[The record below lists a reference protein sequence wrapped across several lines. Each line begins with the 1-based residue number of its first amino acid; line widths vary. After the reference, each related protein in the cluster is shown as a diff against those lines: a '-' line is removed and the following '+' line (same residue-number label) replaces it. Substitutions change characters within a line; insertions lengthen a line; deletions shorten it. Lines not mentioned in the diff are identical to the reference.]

1 MCLITAKYREGDADV
16 TTFRIAGAA
25 TILILAF
32 MTARAQPSNGS
43 GNGFT
48 TVNAP
53 GGGQYIYGPFPGKG
67 SMSDAVLYMLRNIH
81 QYFGNR
87 PELGKFVQSRDGTQ
101 TAAFFGVN
109 AKGAGSKP
117 MTGLFIVARSTDGFA
132 SGAVVFDE
140 SSHFA
145 TSEPGMMKALY
156 TAWHP
161 AGINTAAAS
170 APSQASTTPVAAPAG
185 ANGGIAA
192 PLVQTSGGD
201 HSASIGLPEGWKIV
215 SLNGGA
221 ISVAGPSGE
230 MVNLGGVFQGYALGP
245 DLFQS
250 YVAIVNRVR
259 AGSGK
264 PPATFTVLER
274 TNLPGNAIQVIV
286 KVDLNDGI
294 GPRRGSIRLGRWGAQ
309 AMSVDGSN
317 IPERLADKENATL
330 LAVIHSYQPNRQV
343 MGQLQQGAMDRVQ
356 ADAARA
362 DQQAAALNARREA
375 SNAAFDQHMNNLNAQ
390 SQSFNAHMDNIDR
403 SSKITQDYIL
413 DRSVVR
419 DTENGDRATVSNGYA
434 DSLVR
439 ANPDRF
445 QVVPNQSLLAGK
457 DY

>member
-1 MCLITAKYREGDADV
+1 V
-16 TTFRIAGAA
+16 TTSRIAGAA
-25 TILILAF
+25 TLLIFAL
-32 MTARAQPSNGS
+32 MTAHSEPSTGS

-67 SMSDAVLYMLRNIH
+67 SMSDAVLYMLRSIH

-109 AKGAGSKP
+109 AKGAAGKP
-117 MTGLFIVARSTDGFA
+117 MTGLFIVARSTDGAA

-156 TAWHP
+156 TVWHP
-161 AGINTAAAS
+161 AGIDAAG
-170 APSQASTTPVAAPAG
+170 ASTTSQTAATRTGAG
-185 ANGGIAA
+185 AAGDAAA
-192 PLVQTSGGD
+192 PLVQSSGGD
-201 HSASIGLPEGWKIV
+201 QSASIGLPAGWKIV

-221 ISVAGPSGE
+221 ISVAGPNGE
-230 MVNLGGVFQGYALGP
+230 MVNLGGVLQGYALGP

-250 YVAIVNRVR
+250 WVAIVNRVR

-264 PPATFTVLER
+264 PPATFAELER
-274 TNLPGNAIQVIV
+274 TNLPGNAIQVIF
-286 KVDLNDGI
+286 KLDLNDGV
-294 GPRRGSIRLGRWGAQ
+294 GPRRGSVRLGRWGAQ

-317 IPERLADKENATL
+317 IPERLADREGATL
-330 LAVIHSYQPNRQV
+330 LAVIRSYQPNRQV
-343 MGQLQQGAMDRVQ
+343 MGQLQQGAMNRVQ

-362 DQQAAALNARREA
+362 NQQAAALNARREA

-445 QVVPNQSLLAGK
+445 QVVPNQSLIAGK

>member
-1 MCLITAKYREGDADV
+1 V
-16 TTFRIAGAA
+16 TLSRVGGTA
-25 TILILAF
+25 TILILAV
-32 MTARAQPSNGS
+32 MTAHAQPSNGS

-53 GGGQYIYGPFPGKG
+53 GGGQYIYGPFTGKG
-67 SMSDAVLYMLRNIH
+67 SMPDAVLYMLRSIH

-109 AKGAGSKP
+109 AKGAGDKP
-117 MTGLFIVARSTDGFA
+117 MTGLFIVVRAADRSA

-140 SSHFA
+140 SSRFA
-145 TSEPGMMKALY
+145 ASEPGMMKALY
-156 TAWHP
+156 GVWHP
-161 AGINTAAAS
+161 TGINAADVSVTSQAAA
-170 APSQASTTPVAAPAG
+170 TPLRAG
-185 ANGGIAA
+185 AGGVAA

-221 ISVAGPSGE
+221 ISVAGPDGE
-230 MVNLGGVFQGYALGP
+230 MVNLGGVFQGYPVGP

-250 YVAIVNRVR
+250 YVAITNRLR
-259 AGSGK
+259 SANGK
-264 PPATFTVLER
+264 PPATYTVLER
-274 TNLPGNAIQVIV
+274 TNLPGDAIQVIF
-286 KVDLNDGI
+286 KLDLNDGV

-317 IPERLADKENATL
+317 LPERLVERENATL
-330 LAVIHSYQPNRQV
+330 LAVIHSYQPNSQV
-343 MGQLQQGAMDRVQ
+343 MGQLQQGAMNRVQ

-362 DQQAAALNARREA
+362 NQQAAAINARREA
-375 SNAAFDQHMNNLNAQ
+375 SNAAFNQHMDNLSAQ

-419 DTENGDRATVSNGYA
+419 DSQNGDRTTVSNGYA

-445 QVVPNQSLLAGK
+445 QVVPNQNLLAGK

>member
-1 MCLITAKYREGDADV
+1 MTV
-16 TTFRIAGAA
+16 FRIAGAA
-25 TILILAF
+25 MALILASL
-32 MTARAQPSNGS
+32 TAYAQTPKGS

-87 PELGKFVQSRDGTQ
+87 PEIGKFVQSRDGTQ

-109 AKGAGSKP
+109 AKSAGDKP
-117 MTGLFIVARSTDGFA
+117 VTGLFIVARSADGSA

-145 TSEPGMMKALY
+145 SSEPGMMKALY
-156 TAWHP
+156 SVWHP
-161 AGINTAAAS
+161 AGINSAS
-170 APSQASTTPVAAPAG
+170 AGPAG
-185 ANGGIAA
+185 AGAGASSTVAA

-221 ISVAGPSGE
+221 ISVAGPNGE
-230 MVNLGGVFQGYALGP
+230 MVNLGGVFQGYAVGP

-250 YVAIVNRVR
+250 YVSIVNRVR
-259 AGSGK
+259 ASSGK
-264 PPATFTVLER
+264 PPASFTVLQK
-274 TNLPGNAIQVIV
+274 TDLPGNAIQVIL
-286 KVDLNDGI
+286 KVDLNDGV
-294 GPRRGSIRLGRWGAQ
+294 GPRRGSVRLGRWGAQ
-309 AMSVDGSN
+309 AISVDGSN
-317 IPERLADKENATL
+317 IPERLAEKENATL
-330 LAVIHSYQPNRQV
+330 MAVIRSYQPNQQV
-343 MGQLQQGAMDRVQ
+343 MGQLQQGALNRVQ

-362 DQQAAALNARREA
+362 SQQAAALNARREA
-375 SNAAFDQHMNNLNAQ
+375 SNAAFDQHMDSLNAQ

-419 DTENGDRATVSNGYA
+419 DTQNGDRATVSNGYA

-445 QVVPNQSLLAGK
+445 QVVPNQSLIAGK

>member
-1 MCLITAKYREGDADV
+1 MCLITAKYRGETDV
-16 TTFRIAGAA
+16 TKIQISGAA
-25 TILILAF
+25 TVLILAF
-32 MTARAQPSNGS
+32 LTAHSEPSSGT

-67 SMSDAVLYMLRNIH
+67 SMSDAVLNMLRNIH

-109 AKGAGSKP
+109 AKGAPGKP
-117 MTGLFIVARSTDGFA
+117 MTGLFIVARSADGSA

-140 SSHFA
+140 SAHFA

-156 TAWHP
+156 AVWHP
-161 AGINTAAAS
+161 AGINAAGVNSQTSATRTGTAATGDA
-170 APSQASTTPVAAPAG
+170 
-185 ANGGIAA
+185 AA
-192 PLVQTSGGD
+192 PLVQSSGGD
-201 HSASIGLPEGWKIV
+201 QSASISLPAGWKIV
-215 SLNGGA
+215 SLHGGA
-221 ISVAGPSGE
+221 ISVAGPNGE
-230 MVNLGGVFQGYALGP
+230 MVNLGGVLQGYALGP

-259 AGSGK
+259 VGSGK
-264 PPATFTVLER
+264 PPAAFTELER
-274 TNLPGNAIQVIV
+274 TNLPGNAIQVIF
-286 KVDLNDGI
+286 KLDLNDGV
-294 GPRRGSIRLGRWGAQ
+294 GPRRGSVRLGRWGAQ

-317 IPERLADKENATL
+317 IPERLADRENATL
-330 LAVIHSYQPNRQV
+330 LAVIRSYQPNRQV
-343 MGQLQQGAMDRVQ
+343 MGQLQQGAMNRVQ

-362 DQQAAALNARREA
+362 NQQAAALNARREA

-445 QVVPNQSLLAGK
+445 QVVPNQSLIAGK

>member
-1 MCLITAKYREGDADV
+1 
-16 TTFRIAGAA
+16 
-25 TILILAF
+25 
-32 MTARAQPSNGS
+32 
-43 GNGFT
+43 
-48 TVNAP
+48 
-53 GGGQYIYGPFPGKG
+53 
-67 SMSDAVLYMLRNIH
+67 
-81 QYFGNR
+81 
-87 PELGKFVQSRDGTQ
+87 VQSRDGTQ

-109 AKGAGSKP
+109 AKSAGGKP
-117 MTGLFIVARSTDGFA
+117 VTGLFIVARSADGSA

-145 TSEPGMMKALY
+145 ASEPGMMKALY
-156 TAWHP
+156 GVWHP
-161 AGINTAAAS
+161 TGVNAAA
-170 APSQASTTPVAAPAG
+170 AAG
-185 ANGGIAA
+185 DVAA

-221 ISVAGPSGE
+221 ISVAGPNGE
-230 MVNLGGVFQGYALGP
+230 MVNLGGVFQGYALGS

-250 YVAIVNRVR
+250 YVAIVNRLR
-259 AGSGK
+259 ASSGK
-264 PPATFTVLER
+264 PPANFTVLQR
-274 TNLPGNAIQVIV
+274 TDLPGNAIQVIL
-286 KVDLNDGI
+286 KIDLNDGV
-294 GPRRGSIRLGRWGAQ
+294 GPRRGSLRLGRWGAQ

-317 IPERLADKENATL
+317 IPERLQERENATL

-343 MGQLQQGAMDRVQ
+343 MGQLQQGAMNRVQ

-362 DQQAAALNARREA
+362 SQQAAALNARREA

-445 QVVPNQSLLAGK
+445 QVVPNQSLIAGK

>member
-1 MCLITAKYREGDADV
+1 V
-16 TTFRIAGAA
+16 TSFRISGAA
-25 TILILAF
+25 AALILAI
-32 MTARAQPSNGS
+32 TSAHAQPSNGS

-53 GGGQYIYGPFPGKG
+53 GGGQYIYGPFTGKG

-109 AKGAGSKP
+109 AKGAAEKP
-117 MTGLFIVARSTDGFA
+117 MTGLFIVARSADGSA

-140 SSHFA
+140 SARFA
-145 TSEPGMMKALY
+145 ASEPGMMKALY
-156 TAWHP
+156 SVWHP
-161 AGINTAAAS
+161 AGINAAS
-170 APSQASTTPVAAPAG
+170 ATETPQTSAAATRAGTSGDVAAPLA
-185 ANGGIAA
+185 
-192 PLVQTSGGD
+192 QTSGGD
-201 HSASIGLPEGWKIV
+201 GSASIGLPEGWKIV

-221 ISVAGPSGE
+221 ISVAGPNGE
-230 MVNLGGVFQGYALGP
+230 MVNLGGVFQGYPVGS
-245 DLFQS
+245 DLFES
-250 YVAIVNRVR
+250 YVAISNRLR
-259 AGSGK
+259 AANGK
-264 PPATFTVLER
+264 PAATYTVLER
-274 TNLPGNAIQVIV
+274 TTLPGNAIQVIL
-286 KVDLNDGI
+286 KVDLNDGV
-294 GPRRGSIRLGRWGAQ
+294 GPRRGSLRLGRWGAQ

-317 IPERLADKENATL
+317 LPERLVERESATL

-343 MGQLQQGAMDRVQ
+343 MGQLQQGAMNRVQ

-362 DQQAAALNARREA
+362 NQQAAAINARREA
-375 SNAAFDQHMNNLNAQ
+375 GNAAFNQHMDNLNAQ

-439 ANPDRF
+439 ANPNRF
-445 QVVPNQSLLAGK
+445 QVVPNQSLIAGK

>member
-1 MCLITAKYREGDADV
+1 VFNYSQYREGEIDV
-16 TTFRIAGAA
+16 TSFRIAGAVI
-25 TILILAF
+25 ILILAL
-32 MTARAQPSNGS
+32 AACAQPSNGS

-53 GGGQYIYGPFPGKG
+53 GGGQYIYGPFPGEG
-67 SMSDAVLYMLRNIH
+67 SMPDAVLYMLRSIH

-101 TAAFFGVN
+101 TAAFFAVN
-109 AKGAGSKP
+109 AKAAGDKP
-117 MTGLFIVARSTDGFA
+117 MTGLFIVARSADGSA

-140 SSHFA
+140 RSHFA
-145 TSEPGMMKALY
+145 TSEPGMMRALY
-156 TAWHP
+156 SVWHP
-161 AGINTAAAS
+161 TGINAAAAS
-170 APSQASTTPVAAPAG
+170 ATSQTAATPIRAG
-185 ANGGIAA
+185 AAGDAAA

-221 ISVAGPSGE
+221 ISVAGPNGE
-230 MVNLGGVFQGYALGP
+230 MVNLGGVFQGYTLGS

-250 YVAIVNRVR
+250 YVAIVNRLR

-264 PPATFTVLER
+264 PPATYTVLER
-274 TNLPGNAIQVIV
+274 TNLPGNAIQVIL
-286 KVDLNDGI
+286 KLDLSDGV

-317 IPERLADKENATL
+317 LPERLVERENATL
-330 LAVIHSYQPNRQV
+330 LAVIRSYQPNRQA
-343 MGQLQQGAMDRVQ
+343 MAQLQQGAMNRVQ

-362 DQQAAALNARREA
+362 NQQAAAINARREA
-375 SNAAFDQHMNNLNAQ
+375 STAAFNQHMDNLNAQ

-403 SSKITQDYIL
+403 ASKITQDYIL

-445 QVVPNQSLLAGK
+445 QVVPSQNLLAGK

>member
-1 MCLITAKYREGDADV
+1 MTS
-16 TTFRIAGAA
+16 FRIGGAA
-25 TILILAF
+25 AAFILAI
-32 MTARAQPSNGS
+32 TSAHAQPSNGS
-43 GNGFT
+43 GGGFT

-53 GGGQYIYGPFPGKG
+53 GGGQYIYGPFTGKG
-67 SMSDAVLYMLRNIH
+67 SMSDAVLYMLRSIH

-109 AKGAGSKP
+109 AKGAADKP
-117 MTGLFIVARSTDGFA
+117 MTGLFIVARSADGSA

-140 SSHFA
+140 SARFA
-145 TSEPGMMKALY
+145 ATEPGMMKALY
-156 TAWHP
+156 TVWHP
-161 AGINTAAAS
+161 AGIDTPGATTTSQTPAPMRVGAAGD
-170 APSQASTTPVAAPAG
+170 T
-185 ANGGIAA
+185 AA

-221 ISVAGPSGE
+221 ISVAGPNSE
-230 MVNLGGVFQGYALGP
+230 MVNLGGVFQGYPVGP
-245 DLFQS
+245 DLFES
-250 YVAIVNRVR
+250 YVAISNRLR
-259 AGSGK
+259 AANGK
-264 PPATFTVLER
+264 PAATYTVLER
-274 TNLPGNAIQVIV
+274 TGLPGNALQVIL
-286 KVDLNDGI
+286 KVDLHDGV
-294 GPRRGSIRLGRWGAQ
+294 GPRRGSLRLGRWGAQ

-317 IPERLADKENATL
+317 LPERVVERESATL
-330 LAVIHSYQPNRQV
+330 LAVIRSYQPNSQV
-343 MGQLQQGAMDRVQ
+343 MGQLQQGAMNRVQ

-362 DQQAAALNARREA
+362 NQQAAAINARREA
-375 SNAAFDQHMNNLNAQ
+375 SNAAFNQHMDNLNAQ
-390 SQSFNAHMDNIDR
+390 SQSFNQHMDNIDR

-439 ANPDRF
+439 ANPNRF
-445 QVVPNQSLLAGK
+445 QVVPNQNLIAGK

>member
-1 MCLITAKYREGDADV
+1 VRNFWIRGTAMA
-16 TTFRIAGAA
+16 
-25 TILILAF
+25 LSLAC
-32 MTARAQPSNGS
+32 MTVHAQSEKSS

-53 GGGQYIYGPFPGKG
+53 GGGQYIYGPFSGKG

-101 TAAFFGVN
+101 TAAFFAVN
-109 AKGAGSKP
+109 AKNAADKP
-117 MTGLFIVARSTDGFA
+117 MRGLFIVARAADGSA

-156 TAWHP
+156 SVWHP
-161 AGINTAAAS
+161 AGINSATLSAS
-170 APSQASTTPVAAPAG
+170 AQTAPLRTGTSADT
-185 ANGGIAA
+185 AA
-192 PLVQTSGGD
+192 PLVQTSVGD
-201 HSASIGLPEGWKIV
+201 NSASIGLPEGWKIV

-221 ISVAGPSGE
+221 ISVAGPNGE

-250 YVAIVNRVR
+250 YIAITNHLR
-259 AGSGK
+259 ASNGK
-264 PPATFTVLER
+264 PAATYTVLEK
-274 TNLPGNAIQVIV
+274 TNLPGNAIQVIF

-317 IPERLADKENATL
+317 IPERLADRENATL

-343 MGQLQQGAMDRVQ
+343 MGQLQQGAMNRVQ

-362 DQQAAALNARREA
+362 NQQAAAINARREA

-445 QVVPNQSLLAGK
+445 QVVPSQNLIAGK

>member
-1 MCLITAKYREGDADV
+1 MTSL
-16 TTFRIAGAA
+16 RIGGAA
-25 TILILAF
+25 MALILGIAS
-32 MTARAQPSNGS
+32 AHAQPSNGS
-43 GNGFT
+43 GSGFT

-53 GGGQYIYGPFPGKG
+53 GGGQYSYGPFTGKG
-67 SMSDAVLYMLRNIH
+67 SMSDAVLYMLRSIH

-87 PELGKFVQSRDGTQ
+87 PELGKFVQSRDDTQ

-109 AKGAGSKP
+109 AKSVGDKP
-117 MTGLFIVARSTDGFA
+117 MTGLFIVARSADGSA

-140 SSHFA
+140 SSRFA
-145 TSEPGMMKALY
+145 ASEPGMMKALY
-156 TAWHP
+156 TVWHP

-170 APSQASTTPVAAPAG
+170 PTSQTPAAPARVG
-185 ANGGIAA
+185 ATGDVAA
-192 PLVQTSGGD
+192 PLVQTSAGD

-221 ISVAGPSGE
+221 ISVAGPNGE
-230 MVNLGGVFQGYALGP
+230 MVNLGGVFQGYALGS

-250 YVAIVNRVR
+250 YITIVNRLR

-264 PPATFTVLER
+264 PPATFTELER
-274 TNLPGNAIQVIV
+274 TNLPGNAIQVIF
-286 KVDLNDGI
+286 KLDLNDGV
-294 GPRRGSIRLGRWGAQ
+294 GPRHGSIRLGRWGAQ

-317 IPERLADKENATL
+317 LPERLVERENATL
-330 LAVIHSYQPNRQV
+330 LAVIHSYQPNSQV
-343 MGQLQQGAMDRVQ
+343 MGQLQQGAMNRVQ

-362 DQQAAALNARREA
+362 NQQAAAINARREA
-375 SNAAFDQHMNNLNAQ
+375 SNAAFNQHMDNLNAQ

-419 DTENGDRATVSNGYA
+419 DTENGDRATVSNAYA

-439 ANPDRF
+439 ANPNRF
-445 QVVPNQSLLAGK
+445 QVVPNQNLLAGK

>member
-1 MCLITAKYREGDADV
+1 V
-16 TTFRIAGAA
+16 TLSRVVGAA
-25 TILILAF
+25 IILILAL
-32 MTARAQPSNGS
+32 MTAHAQPSNGS

-53 GGGQYIYGPFPGKG
+53 GGGQYIYGPFTGKG
-67 SMSDAVLYMLRNIH
+67 SMPDAVLYMLRSIH

-109 AKGAGSKP
+109 AKGAGDKP
-117 MTGLFIVARSTDGFA
+117 MTGLFIVARAADGSA

-140 SSHFA
+140 SSRFA
-145 TSEPGMMKALY
+145 ASEPGMMKALY
-156 TAWHP
+156 SVWHP
-161 AGINTAAAS
+161 AGINAGAASVNSQTAA
-170 APSQASTTPVAAPAG
+170 TPLRAG
-185 ANGGIAA
+185 ATGDVAM
-192 PLVQTSGGD
+192 PLVQTSSGD

-221 ISVAGPSGE
+221 ISVAGPNGE

-250 YVAIVNRVR
+250 YVAITNRLR
-259 AGSGK
+259 SANGK
-264 PPATFTVLER
+264 PAATYTVLER
-274 TNLPGNAIQVIV
+274 TNLPGDAIQVIF
-286 KVDLNDGI
+286 KLDLNDGV
-294 GPRRGSIRLGRWGAQ
+294 GQRRGSIRLGRWGAQ

-317 IPERLADKENATL
+317 LPERLVERENATL

-343 MGQLQQGAMDRVQ
+343 MGQLQQGAMNRVQ

-362 DQQAAALNARREA
+362 NQQAAAINARREA
-375 SNAAFDQHMNNLNAQ
+375 SNAAFNQHMDNLNAQ

-445 QVVPNQSLLAGK
+445 QVVPNQNLLAGK

>member
-1 MCLITAKYREGDADV
+1 MIS
-16 TTFRIAGAA
+16 FRVCAA
-25 TILILAF
+25 TALMLAI
-32 MTARAQPSNGS
+32 TTVHAQQSHGS

-67 SMSDAVLYMLRNIH
+67 SMPDAVLYMLRNIH

-87 PELGKFVQSRDGTQ
+87 PELGKFVQSRDSAQ

-109 AKGAGSKP
+109 AKTAGDKAV
-117 MTGLFIVARSTDGFA
+117 TGLFIVVRNGDGSA

-145 TSEPGMMKALY
+145 TSQPGMMKALY
-156 TAWHP
+156 GVWHP
-161 AGINTAAAS
+161 AGINSSPAS
-170 APSQASTTPVAAPAG
+170 ASAG
-185 ANGGIAA
+185 AAA
-192 PLVQTSGGD
+192 PLVQSSAGD

-215 SLNGGA
+215 ALNGGA
-221 ISVAGPSGE
+221 ISVSGPKGE

-250 YVAIVNRVR
+250 YIQITNRLR

-264 PPATFTVLER
+264 PPANYTALEK
-274 TNLPGNAIQVIV
+274 TNLPGNAIQVIF
-286 KVDLNDGI
+286 KVDLNDGV
-294 GPRRGSIRLGRWGAQ
+294 GLRRGSIRLGRWGAQ

-317 IPERLADKENATL
+317 LPEALLEKESATL
-330 LAVIHSYQPNRQV
+330 LAVIHSYQPNAQV
-343 MGQLQQGAMDRVQ
+343 MGQLQQGAMNRVQ

-362 DQQAAALNARREA
+362 NQQAAAINARREA
-375 SNAAFDQHMNNLNAQ
+375 SNAAFDQHMSALNAQ
-390 SQSFNAHMDNIDR
+390 SQSFNAHMDSIDR

-439 ANPDRF
+439 ANPDRY
-445 QVVPNQSLLAGK
+445 QVVPSQSLLAGK

>member
-1 MCLITAKYREGDADV
+1 MRS
-16 TTFRIAGAA
+16 FRIAGSVA
-25 TILILAF
+25 ILVFAL
-32 MTARAQPSNGS
+32 TACAQPSNGS

-48 TVNAP
+48 TVNVP
-53 GGGQYIYGPFPGKG
+53 GGGQYIYGPLPGKG
-67 SMSDAVLYMLRNIH
+67 SMPEAVLYMVRNIH

-109 AKGAGSKP
+109 GKALGDKP
-117 MTGLFIVARSTDGFA
+117 MTGLFIVARAADGSA

-140 SSHFA
+140 RSHFA

-156 TAWHP
+156 SVWHP
-161 AGINTAAAS
+161 TGINAAS
-170 APSQASTTPVAAPAG
+170 ATSQTAATPIRAG
-185 ANGGIAA
+185 AAGDAAA

-215 SLNGGA
+215 SLNAGA
-221 ISVAGPSGE
+221 ISVAGPDGE
-230 MVNLGGVFQGYALGP
+230 MVNLGGVFQGYALGS

-250 YVAIVNRVR
+250 YVSIVNRLR
-259 AGSGK
+259 AASGK
-264 PPATFTVLER
+264 LPATFTVLER
-274 TNLPGNAIQVIV
+274 TNLPGNAIQVIF
-286 KVDLNDGI
+286 KLDLNDGV
-294 GPRRGSIRLGRWGAQ
+294 GSRRGSVRLGRWGAQ

-317 IPERLADKENATL
+317 LPERQAERENATL
-330 LAVIHSYQPNRQV
+330 LAVIHSYQQNRQV
-343 MGQLQQGAMDRVQ
+343 MGQLQQGAMNRVQ

-362 DQQAAALNARREA
+362 NQQSAAINARREA
-375 SNAAFDQHMNNLNAQ
+375 STAAFNQHMDNLNAQ

-419 DTENGDRATVSNGYA
+419 DAENGDRATLSNGYA

-445 QVVPNQSLLAGK
+445 QVVPNQNLLAGK